1 VTFLVD
7 FFGDCAILFSVM
19 RDKIEMEEVFTENWE
34 QLIDEILEEGLDLI
48 WNERAEKYEK
58 KSLFKLD
65 FSPKI
70 WDNIPSYER

>member
-1 VTFLVD
+1 MTFLVD

-48 WNERAEKYEK
+48 WNERVEKYEK

-70 WDNIPSYER
+70 

>member
-1 VTFLVD
+1 MTFLVD

-48 WNERAEKYEK
+48 WNEKIEKYEK

-70 WDNIPSYER
+70 

>member
-48 WNERAEKYEK
+48 WNERVEKYEK

-70 WDNIPSYER
+70 

>member
-1 VTFLVD
+1 MRGVR
-7 FFGDCAILFSVM
+7 INSVM

-34 QLIDEILEEGLDLI
+34 QLIDEILEEGLGLI
-48 WNERAEKYEK
+48 WNERVEKYEK

-70 WDNIPSYER
+70 

>member
-1 VTFLVD
+1 MTFLVD

-48 WNERAEKYEK
+48 WNERVEKYEK
-58 KSLFKLD
+58 KRLFKLD

-70 WDNIPSYER
+70 W

>member
-1 VTFLVD
+1 MTFLVD

-48 WNERAEKYEK
+48 WNERVEKYEK
-58 KSLFKLD
+58 KRLFKLD

-70 WDNIPSYER
+70 

>member
-1 VTFLVD
+1 MTFLVD
-7 FFGDCAILFSVM
+7 FFGDCDILFSVM

-48 WNERAEKYEK
+48 WNERVEKYEK
-58 KSLFKLD
+58 KTLFKLD

-70 WDNIPSYER
+70 

>member
-1 VTFLVD
+1 MSFLVD

-48 WNERAEKYEK
+48 WNERVEKYEK

-70 WDNIPSYER
+70 W

>member
-1 VTFLVD
+1 MVD
-7 FFGDCAILFSVM
+7 FFGDCDILFAVM

-48 WNERAEKYEK
+48 WNEKIEKYEK

-70 WDNIPSYER
+70 

>member
-1 VTFLVD
+1 MTFLVD

-70 WDNIPSYER
+70 

>member
-1 VTFLVD
+1 MTFLVD
-7 FFGDCAILFSVM
+7 FFGDCDILFSVM

-70 WDNIPSYER
+70 

>member
-1 VTFLVD
+1 MTFLVD

-48 WNERAEKYEK
+48 WNERVEKYEK

-70 WDNIPSYER
+70 W

>member
-1 VTFLVD
+1 
-7 FFGDCAILFSVM
+7 M

-48 WNERAEKYEK
+48 WNERIEKYEK

-70 WDNIPSYER
+70 

>member
-48 WNERAEKYEK
+48 WNEKIEKYEK

-70 WDNIPSYER
+70 

>member
-1 VTFLVD
+1 MVD
-7 FFGDCAILFSVM
+7 FFGDCAIQFLVM

-48 WNERAEKYEK
+48 WNEKIEKYEK

-70 WDNIPSYER
+70 

>member
-1 VTFLVD
+1 MGSRHRKLRMRGVR
-7 FFGDCAILFSVM
+7 INSVM

-48 WNERAEKYEK
+48 WNERVEKYEK
-58 KSLFKLD
+58 KRLFKLD

-70 WDNIPSYER
+70 

>member
-1 VTFLVD
+1 MTFLVD
-7 FFGDCAILFSVM
+7 FFGDCDILFSVM

-48 WNERAEKYEK
+48 WNERVEKYEK
-58 KSLFKLD
+58 KRLFKLD

-70 WDNIPSYER
+70 

>member
-1 VTFLVD
+1 MTFLVD

-48 WNERAEKYEK
+48 WNEKIEKYEK

-70 WDNIPSYER
+70 W

>member
-7 FFGDCAILFSVM
+7 FFGDCDILFSVM

-48 WNERAEKYEK
+48 WNERVEKYEK
-58 KSLFKLD
+58 KRLFKLD

-70 WDNIPSYER
+70 